1 MHYIFEHRIILFI
14 LIGLMLLSCLI
25 YIIRCLCRRPI
36 DRSKIYPNTVYINPL
51 QVKKGI
57 I

>member
-14 LIGLMLLSCLI
+14 IIGLMLLSCLI
-25 YIIRCLCRRPI
+25 YITRCLCRKPI
-36 DRSKIYPNTVYINPL
+36 ARSKIYPNTVYINPL